1 MPSFPGS
8 FSSDWPRNQCG
19 VELRAVNMP
28 TPKWEKLRD
37 GMEVLKVWALDGPR
51 AYPQVSVLRVSNAAY
66 LEFSRDP
73 KKFMKF
79 VNLHQIFP
87 KAVIVSGPWVSLSS
101 IDQKADQPGWVLTVV
116 HGKLSSMIVSALPQ
130 LLQEHDDRKAK

>member
-1 MPSFPGS
+1 
-8 FSSDWPRNQCG
+8 
-19 VELRAVNMP
+19 MP
-28 TPKWEKLRD
+28 TPKWEKLRND
-37 GMEVLKVWALDGPR
+37 TEVLKLWVLDGPE
-51 AYPQVSVLRVSNAAY
+51 AYPQVSVLRVSNEAY

-101 IDQKADQPGWVLTVV
+101 VDQKADQPGWVLTVV
-116 HGKLSSMIVSALPQ
+116 HGKMSSIIVSALPQ
-130 LLQEHDDRKAK
+130 LMQEDDDLAAQ